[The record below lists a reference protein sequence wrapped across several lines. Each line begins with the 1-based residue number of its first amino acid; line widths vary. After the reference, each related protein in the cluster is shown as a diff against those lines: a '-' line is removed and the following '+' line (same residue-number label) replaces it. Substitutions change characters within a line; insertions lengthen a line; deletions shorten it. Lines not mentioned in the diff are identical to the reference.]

1 MAERRPRK
9 ARAAAAPEAP
19 EAPAAP
25 AAPGRPTGSLRG
37 RVPALSPEQAEALR
51 AFHAEP
57 RRWPLRDGG
66 VLQVE
71 AVHGTRAGEAFAVD
85 ADGVRIAVRFDAG
98 GRAGDLHWSDHV
110 GRSRILAWTLAHEAQ
125 LVRLSEALGVSL
137 LPQVDAVPGD
147 DAGGTW
153 LDFLIHDVPADDTP
167 APTRGAMRVPWAW
180 LPRLAAQAE
189 PRYEDEPPPPLGAWR
204 ALPVPVSVAM
214 AIPAVS
220 ARDWRG
226 LRPGDAIVVG
236 RSGRPPSFQAR
247 AAGRA
252 WPLAQSPSGW
262 RVEGPAQALPATP
275 SQENST
281 MSENDAGEGTP
292 QDPARALPVRLEF
305 EIGQIELSVGEL
317 ADLQPGYVFAL
328 PAHLEGANVVIRA
341 NGRATGRGEV
351 VAVGETLGVRLL
363 SWS

>member
-1 MAERRPRK
+1 MAERRARK
-9 ARAAAAPEAP
+9 PPAAAAPQTRDRTV
-19 EAPAAP
+19 
-25 AAPGRPTGSLRG
+25 GVLRA
-37 RVPALSPEQAEALR
+37 RVPAMSPDQAEALR

-66 VLQVE
+66 VLQVDT
-71 AVHGTRAGEAFAVD
+71 VHGARAGEAFAVE
-85 ADGVRIAVRFDAG
+85 ADGVRIAVRFDG
-98 GRAGDLHWSDHV
+98 GSRDDDLHWSDHV
-110 GRSRILAWTLAHEAQ
+110 GRSRVLAWTLAHEAQ
-125 LVRLSEALGVSL
+125 LVRLSEALAVSL

-147 DAGGTW
+147 GPDDVW
-153 LDFLIHDVPADDTP
+153 LDFAIHDAHADDLP
-167 APTRGAMRVPWAW
+167 APTRGAVRVPWTW
-180 LPRLAAQAE
+180 LPHLVAQAE
-189 PRYEDEPPPPLGAWR
+189 PRYEDDPLPPLGGWR
-204 ALPVPVSVAM
+204 ALPAPVSVVM

-220 ARDWRG
+220 ARDWRS

-236 RSGRPPSFQAR
+236 RSGRPPPFQAR

-281 MSENDAGEGTP
+281 MSEHDAGEGTP
-292 QDPARALPVRLEF
+292 QDPARALPVRVEF
-305 EIGQIELSVGEL
+305 EIGQVELSLGEL

-328 PAHLEGANVVIRA
+328 PANLEGANVVIRA